1 VPNKNIVVIPC
12 YNEAA
17 RLPLAAYCLFLA
29 QNDNTHLVFSNDGS
43 TDNTLAVLETLS
55 QEFPKKTTIYNLEK
69 NTGKAQ
75 AVREAVQ
82 YCFRNFNDFKTI
94 GYLDADLSTGLEEY
108 VSITENITN
117 EVVCAFGSRILKIDN
132 HIDRKK
138 YRFLIGRAIATMVSK
153 QLDVSVYDSQCGCKV
168 FSSEIAQELFKE
180 QFISKWL
187 FDVEIFHRLIS
198 MYSNKEMKNVC
209 REIPLKSW
217 IDVDDSRVSIL
228 YFFKMWQDLYTI
240 RKRYNSKN

>member
-1 VPNKNIVVIPC
+1 MPNKNIVIIPC
-12 YNEAA
+12 YNEAS
-17 RLPLAAYCLFLA
+17 RLPLVAYCLFLA

-43 TDNTLAVLETLS
+43 TDNTLAVLDTLA
-55 QEFPKKTTIYNLEK
+55 QEFPTKTTIYNLEK

-82 YCFRNFNDFKTI
+82 YCFGNFNDFKTI
-94 GYLDADLSTGLEEY
+94 GYLDADLSTGLDEY
-108 VSITENITN
+108 VSITENIKS

-138 YRFLIGRAIATMVSK
+138 YRFLIGRAIATMISK
-153 QLDVSVYDSQCGCKV
+153 QLEVSVYDSQCGCKV
-168 FSSEIAQELFKE
+168 FSSEIAQKLFKE

-209 REIPLKSW
+209 QEIPLKSW
-217 IDVDDSRVSIL
+217 IDVDDSRVSTS

-240 RKRYNSKN
+240 RKRYNSKD